1 MRIEAVLVLSILSL
15 ASPARAAEP
24 DTVAVRLERIADR
37 KAVFAT
43 VESVDLALAR
53 ARIGGTVASLA
64 IDEGAHVKA
73 GQQIAVVGDPKLQ
86 LEQAAMDQRI
96 RSLEAQVA
104 QARTE
109 MERGREL
116 RRSGT
121 IPQARLDDLR
131 TALEVAERQL
141 GAMRSDRQVTVER
154 MSEGAVLAPADGRV
168 LEVKVTEG
176 SVVLPGE
183 TIASIATQSFILRMQ
198 LPERHARFLKIGDTV
213 LVGPRSLGDGAAEP
227 GRRGTVRQ
235 VYPRIERGRVIAD
248 VSVDGL
254 GDYFVGERVAVTV
267 STGERETIVLPADFV
282 QRRFGV
288 DMVRLKDGGEVVVQP
303 GQVFDGRVEILSGL
317 MPGDVVVR
325 P

>member
-1 MRIEAVLVLSILSL
+1 MRAKAVLVLPIMLL
-15 ASPARAAEP
+15 ATAAQAAEP
-24 DTVAVRLERIADR
+24 EAVAVRLERIADR

-64 IDEGAHVKA
+64 VDEGAHVTA
-73 GQQIAVVGDPKLQ
+73 GQPIAMVGDPKLQ

-131 TALEVAERQL
+131 TGLEVAERQL
-141 GAMRSDRQVTVER
+141 GAMRSERQVTVER
-154 MSEGAVLAPADGRV
+154 LGEGAVLAPADGRV

-183 TIASIATQSFILRMQ
+183 TVASIAIQSFILRMQ
-198 LPERHARFLKIGDTV
+198 LPERHARFLRIGDTV
-213 LVGPRSLGDGAAEP
+213 LVGRRSLRESANEP
-227 GRRGTVRQ
+227 QREGKVRQ

-248 VSVDGL
+248 VAVDGL

-267 STGERETIVLPADFV
+267 STGERETIAIPAAFV

-303 GQVFDGRVEILSGL
+303 GQVLDGRVEILSGL